1 MCVARVCLW
10 LVLFHDYTLL
20 WGNKTIICFL
30 HYKIDF
36 TDLILDTSKV
46 DTEEIIQLENIEDEE
61 QIGNGLEAE
70 STINAWLFFH
80 LKCNM
85 LRLLNL

>member
-1 MCVARVCLW
+1 MFVE
-10 LVLFHDYTLL
+10 
-20 WGNKTIICFL
+20 
-30 HYKIDF
+30 
-36 TDLILDTSKV
+36 DLILDTCKV

-61 QIGNGLEAE
+61 QIGNGLKAE